1 MASIASTALS
11 CLITEEKAY
20 GMTVMMT
27 RRVKR
32 RMMRVGMMSLMSLL
46 VTDLSPISSMTGC
59 LSLTAVAGV
68 WSLLR
73 T

>member
-1 MASIASTALS
+1 
-11 CLITEEKAY
+11 
-20 GMTVMMT
+20 MMT

-59 LSLTAVAGV
+59 LSLTAVTGA